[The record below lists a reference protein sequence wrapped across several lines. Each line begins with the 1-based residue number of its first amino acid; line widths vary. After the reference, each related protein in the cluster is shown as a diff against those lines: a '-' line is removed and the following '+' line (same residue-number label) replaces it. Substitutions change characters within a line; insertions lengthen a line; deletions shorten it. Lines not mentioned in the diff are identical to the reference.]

1 MLYIFKVRG
10 LPFIKAGFTRTCV
23 WERVARGF
31 WSNVHPKDCCGALAW
46 EDLELIALY
55 PGTLEGEAALKEAIP
70 PTAGEFWPKEQLEPI
85 QAFLGE
91 LLPLPER
98 PATPPEV
105 QRCEEKLPC
114 CSGNTISC
122 FQCDKTF
129 NRWHHLK
136 QHLQSHAAIK
146 DACGR
151 CGLKVLKRNLKR
163 HETSCK
169 KAPVTA

>member
-23 WERVARGF
+23 WERIATGF
-31 WSNVHPKDCCGALAW
+31 WSNVHPKDCCNSLAW
-46 EDLELIALY
+46 EDLELLALY
-55 PGTLEGEAALKEAIP
+55 PGTEEQEAALKKALP
-70 PTAGEFWPKEQLEPI
+70 PAAGEFWPEDQLEPI
-85 QAFLGE
+85 KAYLG
-91 LLPLPER
+91 LPLPLPER
-98 PATPPEV
+98 PASPPEV

-114 CSGNTISC
+114 CSGETISC
-122 FQCDKTF
+122 FKCDKTF
-129 NRWHHLK
+129 NRWHHLR